1 MQFSVTFSGP
11 VIVDAKDL
19 ADLLGKAHGL
29 CEVEALK
36 DVVDK
41 EFISKEH
48 PPENV
53 VAPSKPRG
61 RPAKKEEPVAETVG
75 VSQGEAQARASEA
88 QAKQESVKA
97 EPDGDLLSR
106 FTALVDKNYDSAL
119 QLLENFGVD
128 RFSNL
133 KVEQVEGFSKALEE
147 LGV

>member
-29 CEVEALK
+29 CEVEAIHQQQ
-36 DVVDK
+36 
-41 EFISKEH
+41 E
-48 PPENV
+48 V
-53 VAPSKPRG
+53 VAEAKKEPEAPAQSRPRG
-61 RPAKKEEPVAETVG
+61 RPAAAKKEEPVVTQDKKPIHEEQVDDPG
-75 VSQGEAQARASEA
+75 LPD
-88 QAKQESVKA
+88 K
-97 EPDGDLLSR
+97 PDGDLLSR

-133 KVEQVEGFSKALEE
+133 KTDQVEGFSKALEE